1 MWCLCIHR
9 YIGVTYPSVEILHG
23 GKKKGV
29 LGMIHEI
36 GRGECTRVIYGGG
49 KGNCQDNYIV
59 IV

>member
-1 MWCLCIHR
+1 M
-9 YIGVTYPSVEILHG
+9 VTYPIVEILHG

-49 KGNCQDNYIV
+49 KGNC
-59 IV
+59 